1 VEPRSSSRRDFIKTN
16 STAAAAAVVAGPSL
30 SLDAGQLAEEAKA
43 RLSRGKPPIVRVA
56 VVGTGG
62 RGTGACEN
70 NLVSHPN
77 THLVALADI
86 DKDKA
91 EQRAA
96 LLKKKPF
103 GDRVTATADDIY
115 GGLEGID
122 KILARP
128 DVDLV
133 LLTTSPGFRPRH
145 IQQAVAAKKHV
156 FAEKPVCVD
165 PEGYRICCEAHDQ
178 AVKQGTA
185 IVTGTQ
191 YRRQTSFIDAIK
203 KVHDGVIGKVVGMT
217 GRYCSS
223 GIWYRPRQAEMSD
236 AKYQI
241 HNWMHFVWLSGDQ
254 ICEQAVHNIDAMNWV
269 MGGPPEKCFGS
280 GGRFFR
286 PEDSEMWDAM
296 SIDYEYPGQKLV
308 SFKCRQWPRSA
319 GSFDNIV
326 YGEGGVAY
334 IKAFSKGAV
343 IVDSEGKQIHKAKG
357 NIGAAYVQE
366 HKELVDSIL
375 ADKPIVE
382 LRQTAE
388 SSLTAA
394 MGRMAAYTGRDVS
407 WDFAT
412 KSKLDLFPKNLTL
425 QSEIKSPGFAVPGKT
440 KLI

>member
-1 VEPRSSSRRDFIKTN
+1 MEPRSSSRRDFIKT
-16 STAAAAAVVAGPSL
+16 SSAAAAAVTVAGCSSGPS
-30 SLDAGQLAEEAKA
+30 SAQLEEEA
-43 RLSRGKPPIVRVA
+43 LSHGDQKVRFA

-70 NLVSHPN
+70 NLIGNPN
-77 THLVALADI
+77 SELVALADI
-86 DKDKA
+86 DRDTA
-91 EQRAA
+91 V
-96 LLKKKPF
+96 KKRDRMANNKKF
-103 GDRVTATADDIY
+103 GERVTAKDKDIY

-122 KILARP
+122 KILARN

-133 LLTTSPGFRPRH
+133 LLTTSPGFRPIH
-145 IQQAVAAKKHV
+145 IKQAVAAKKHV
-156 FAEKPVCVD
+156 FAEKPVCID
-165 PEGYRICCEAHDQ
+165 PAGYRICCEAHDQ

-191 YRRQTSFIDAIK
+191 YRRQPSFIEAIK
-203 KVHDGVIGKVVGMT
+203 LVHDGAIGNVVGMT

-223 GIWYRPRQAEMSD
+223 GIWYRPRQPGMTD

-241 HNWMHFVWLSGDQ
+241 HNWMHFIWLSGDQ
-254 ICEQAVHNIDAMNWV
+254 ICEQAVHNVDVMNWV

-308 SFKCRQWPRSA
+308 SFKCRQWKKTD

-326 YGEGGVAY
+326 YGDKGIAY
-334 IKAFSKGAV
+334 IKAFSKGSV
-343 IVDSEGKQIHKAKG
+343 IVDDKGEQIHKFKSR
-357 NIGAAYVQE
+357 IGDAYVLE
-366 HKELVDSIL
+366 HKDLVNSII
-375 ADKPIVE
+375 AGKPIVE

-394 MGRMAAYTGRDVS
+394 MGRMAAYTGRVVS
-407 WDFAT
+407 WEFAT
-412 KSKLDLFPKNLTL
+412 NSKLDLFPKDLTL
-425 QSEIKSPGFAVPGKT
+425 ESQIKSPGVALPGET

>member
-1 VEPRSSSRRDFIKTN
+1 LNLLAPKSTSRRDFIKTS
-16 STAAAAAVVAGPSL
+16 STAAAATVAGPAL
-30 SLDAGQLAEEAKA
+30 LDSAQLEEEAKA
-43 RLSRGKPPIVRVA
+43 RLSRSNKKIRFA

-70 NLVSHPN
+70 NLVGNPN
-77 THLVALADI
+77 TELVALADI

-91 EQRAA
+91 SARAD

-103 GDRVTATADDIY
+103 GDRVTATPKDIY
-115 GGLEGID
+115 GGLDGVD

-133 LLTTSPGFRPRH
+133 LLTTSPGFRPSH
-145 IQQAVAAKKHV
+145 IKQAVAAKKHV

-165 PEGYRICCEAHDQ
+165 PAGYRLCCEAHDQ
-178 AVKQGTA
+178 ALKQGTA

-191 YRRQTSFIDAIK
+191 YRRQTSFLEAIK
-203 KVHDGVIGKVVGMT
+203 RVHEGVIGKVVGMT

-223 GIWYRPRQAEMSD
+223 GIWYRPRQAGMSD
-236 AKYQI
+236 VEYQI
-241 HNWMHFVWLSGDQ
+241 HNWMHFIWLSGDQ

-308 SFKCRQWPRSA
+308 SFKCRQWPRAA

-326 YGEGGVAY
+326 YCEGGVA
-334 IKAFSKGAV
+334 
-343 IVDSEGKQIHKAKG
+343 
-357 NIGAAYVQE
+357 
-366 HKELVDSIL
+366 
-375 ADKPIVE
+375 
-382 LRQTAE
+382 
-388 SSLTAA
+388 
-394 MGRMAAYTGRDVS
+394 
-407 WDFAT
+407 
-412 KSKLDLFPKNLTL
+412 
-425 QSEIKSPGFAVPGKT
+425 
-440 KLI
+440 